1 MIPHLFRTG
10 IVLALTASFAM
21 AQATDAPPADGV
33 VPDPAELSLG
43 VAVSGE
49 AQVGQTYIADMQGD
63 WEIRCVRTEDGKDPC
78 QLYQLL
84 QDEAGNSVA
93 EIGMFALPA
102 GQQAAAGATIIT
114 PLETLLTQQVTIAVD
129 GGTAKRYPFT
139 WCSEIG
145 CFARVGFTADEVAAF
160 KRGRQAV
167 LTIVPVVAPETP
179 VRLAISLSGFTA
191 GYDAVAAANADN
203 E

>member
-1 MIPHLFRTG
+1 MIPYLLRAG
-10 IVLALTASFAM
+10 LVLALTASAAA
-21 AQATDAPPADGV
+21 AQDTTAPPADSV
-33 VPDPAELSLG
+33 APVPGELSLG
-43 VAVSGE
+43 EAVDG
-49 AQVGQTYIADMQGD
+49 QPQIGQTYVADMQGD

-93 EIGMFALPA
+93 EIGLFALPA

-167 LTIVPVVAPETP
+167 LTIVPVVAPEQP

-203 E
+203 Q